1 MGPTALVHNMVAA
14 ARACTTLRS
23 PADTFLV
30 SSNSRNM
37 ALKVTKV
44 DTSPRVITPEY
55 TLLQVEGTDVNV
67 HASPVIIVSCV
78 EGGGGKGVVV
88 YAGQ

>member
-1 MGPTALVHNMVAA
+1 
-14 ARACTTLRS
+14 
-23 PADTFLV
+23 
-30 SSNSRNM
+30 M

-88 YAGQ
+88 YAGR